1 MEKTNKKECPKCKSS
16 NVIVSVLTS
25 GAIVQK
31 ISGTY
36 PEPTRP
42 ALYQCLKCGGH
53 FSTDDD
59 SEQN

>member
-1 MEKTNKKECPKCKSS
+1 MDKTNKKECPKCKSS

-25 GAIVQK
+25 GASVGK

-42 ALYQCLKCGGH
+42 AWYQCLKCGEH
-53 FSTDDD
+53 FPSDDD

>member
-1 MEKTNKKECPKCKSS
+1 MEKTNKKECPKCRSS

-25 GAIVQK
+25 GASVGK

-36 PEPTRP
+36 PEPTHP
-42 ALYQCLKCGGH
+42 ALYQCLKCGEH
-53 FSTDDD
+53 FSSDD